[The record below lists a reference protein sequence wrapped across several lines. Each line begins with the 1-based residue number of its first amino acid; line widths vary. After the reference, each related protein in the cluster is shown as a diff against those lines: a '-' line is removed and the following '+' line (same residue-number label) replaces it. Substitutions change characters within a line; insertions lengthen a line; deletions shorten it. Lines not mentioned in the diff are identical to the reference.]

1 MNAVAIIMGMALLT
15 YGTRLAGLALV
26 DVAVPAFWLRF
37 LRFVPVAV
45 FAALVAPAL
54 PGDRG
59 EWPVRLIAAVIAGIA
74 TWWTRKLWVGIL
86 TGMACFWLLRL
97 L

>member
-1 MNAVAIIMGMALLT
+1 MNAVVIIVGMAILT

-26 DVAVPAFWLRF
+26 DVVVPAFWLRF

-59 EWPVRLIAAVIAGIA
+59 EWAVRLIAAVMAGIA
-74 TWWTRKLWVGIL
+74 TWRTRKLWVGIL
-86 TGMACFWLLRL
+86 SGMACFWLLRL